1 MKKLFLIDAYA
12 LIFKYYYAFMGRPMR
27 NRAGMNTSIVFG
39 FTKFLRDIQKR
50 EKPDLLGVAFDPAG
64 GSFRKNMF
72 PEYKANRPATPED
85 IIASVPYVKRIV
97 EAMCIPILEVEG
109 YEADDVIGT
118 LAFKADAAGYEVY
131 MVTPDKDYGQLV
143 GENRKIYKQKGDS
156 IEIVDT
162 AAIKEKYGIDD
173 PLLVRDI
180 LALWGDSSDNIPGV
194 AGIGEKGAC
203 KLVQKWGDVENII
216 ANTEA
221 IGGKVAL
228 NIASSTSQLR
238 LSKELTTICL
248 DVPIEFN
255 EAELTVCCP
264 KIDALKSLF
273 TELDFRAFLNDIQ
286 NMAPVEDNTIPRQAE
301 PTQLANMARVKSG
314 EAKRKAMEGQG
325 SLFDMFNNPN
335 VAEQSGE
342 QSVDSPF
349 ETIATTKH
357 SYKTI
362 LSAAELTLVVDQC
375 LKYKTLC
382 FDIETSGLDVFGS
395 RIVGISL
402 AVEPHKA
409 WYIPF
414 TQSRDRNRVESEY
427 AAILKPLFECE
438 STIKVGQ
445 NMKFDILFLKT
456 LGIEVRGFKG
466 DTMLLHYLL
475 DPEARHNMNALA
487 ERYLNYSPI
496 EIETLIGR
504 GVQQITMDM
513 VGLERIAEYAAEDA
527 DITLQLYNCLRPIV
541 EKEGLW
547 ELYCAIEEPMIDVL
561 VDMEF
566 TGVKIDSNLLRDYS
580 ATLSAELVQLE
591 QRIREMAGE
600 PNLNV
605 NSGRQLGEVLFSKMR
620 IAEKPKMT
628 KTKQFC
634 TDEEYLKGFAAEHEI
649 VRTILEYRGVKK
661 LLSTYIDALPLLVN
675 PVTGHIHTSYNQ
687 AVTATGRL
695 SSSNPNLQNIPIR
708 DAIGRPIREAFIPST
723 TDRLLLSADYS
734 QVELRLMAHLSGD
747 SSRCEAFENGE
758 DIHAATA
765 AKIYNKSISEVTPE
779 ERRRAKTANFGIIY
793 GISAFG
799 LSQRLDIS
807 RTEAKELI
815 EGYFTSYP
823 KVKEYMDRVV
833 SEAHQTG
840 SVTTIYSRRR
850 YLDGIDS
857 RNANT
862 RALAERNAINAPI
875 QGSAADIMK
884 KAMVGVYRSFKSQG
898 IRSKLILQV
907 HDEIVV
913 DLIPSE
919 REAVERIIREQ
930 MEGAAK
936 LSVPLVVDIGVGKN
950 WLEAH

>member
-301 PTQLANMARVKSG
+301 PTQLANMARIKSG

-362 LSAAELTLVVDQC
+362 LSAAELTLVVEQC

-605 NSGRQLGEVLFSKMR
+605 NSGRQLGDVLFSKMR

-747 SSRCEAFENGE
+747 SSLCEAFDNGE